1 MARVSNLKCVLV
13 AVAVVSMGGPA
24 AAQTQSLA
32 QASAQS
38 RKGPAVDPA
47 LRADIE
53 RLMEMSGA
61 ATTGSQM
68 ASAVSDAFLNGLK
81 QTQQSVPPRVIEV
94 VREVLNT
101 EFEQAFNSGE
111 IKDRQIALYAKY
123 FTHDDVKG
131 MLAFYQ
137 TDLGKK
143 AIAAMPSLT
152 REGAVIGDQWAR
164 ANMPRV
170 LEVLETRLKSEGL
183 LPQTATLR

>member
-1 MARVSNLKCVLV
+1 MARSLV
-13 AVAVVSMGGPA
+13 WMLAVVAFASMGGSA

-32 QASAQS
+32 QASAQA

-53 RLMEMSGA
+53 RLMDMTGVSATGA
-61 ATTGSQM
+61 QM
-68 ASAVSDAFLNGLK
+68 ASAVSDAFLNGLR

-101 EFEQAFNSGE
+101 EFEQAFNGPE
-111 IKDRQIALYAKY
+111 IRERQIALYAKY
-123 FTHDDVKG
+123 FTPDDVKG

-152 REGAVIGDQWAR
+152 REGSAIGEQWAR
-164 ANMPRV
+164 SNMPRV
-170 LEVLETRLKSEGL
+170 LQVLEQRLKSEGL
-183 LPQTATLR
+183 MPTTATLR